1 MLKNLKIYSKLKK
14 IAEGYSSSI
23 VDIILFGSVVK
34 SKTEP
39 KDIDICL
46 IFRDDVSLDIVKD
59 IGSKLGEKVHVSS
72 LSINNFLNKKHS
84 LVQTLLFEGISVKS
98 GNRIS
103 ENYSLDSHAL
113 YYYDISDMKK
123 SDKVRFVYLLKGRK
137 KGVGLVNKFGGE
149 FLVPGCFIVPVEK
162 DNEVLEIFNKWKIKF
177 KRKK

>member
-123 SDKVRFVYLLKGRK
+123 SDKV
-137 KGVGLVNKFGGE
+137 
-149 FLVPGCFIVPVEK
+149 LVPGCFIVPVEK

-177 KRKK
+177 KRKKLMLIR